1 MIVFSNLGA
10 FLMVFSKQCLFALCM
25 TSDFEKSNS
34 LVTYYNLRK

>member
-10 FLMVFSKQCLFALCM
+10 FLMLFSKQCLFALCM
-25 TSDFEKSNS
+25 ISDFEKSNS